1 MSRTKKSI
9 FCFLLVS
16 FCLVPLAAWAIDD
29 ERADKINN
37 WGKWGPDDEVGSLNY
52 LTPEKIVAASKLIKT
67 GKVFTLQCPLTQDWN
82 EPLWPGRSP
91 SIRYNVKDASGYLVG
106 RKPAVGGYKSAD
118 DWIALFTHGTTHMD
132 SLVHTW
138 HGNQV
143 WNGYD
148 EKVTI
153 GAVSKAGIYNIA
165 ERGVV
170 GRGVL
175 LDIARFK
182 GVEYLK
188 PGEPITLDDFKA
200 CAKKQGVNFQTG
212 DVVIFRTGWIPALSK
227 YPELKKA
234 PVFNEPGIE
243 YSLEFLKWFQETG
256 VSMIAA
262 DSIAMEQTI
271 STSAEEK
278 GSMIPFHKYLM
289 RNLGISINE
298 IYSLE
303 PLAEDCAKDRV
314 YEFFYVAAPLK
325 IKGGTSSPFN
335 PIAIK

>member
-1 MSRTKKSI
+1 MSNTIRNI
-9 FCFLLVS
+9 IILFLASFFLIPALVYGG
-16 FCLVPLAAWAIDD
+16 DE
-29 ERADKINN
+29 ERANKISN

-52 LTPEKIVAASKLIKT
+52 LTPDKIVAASRLIKT
-67 GKVFTLQCPLTQDWN
+67 GKVFTLQAPMTQDSN

-91 SIRYNVKDASGYLVG
+91 SIRFNVKDASGYLVG
-106 RKPAVGGYKSAD
+106 RKPAPGGYKSAD

-153 GAVSKAGIYNIA
+153 GSVSKAGIFKVA

-188 PGEPITLDDFKA
+188 PGEPITLDDFKQT
-200 CAKKQGVNFQTG
+200 AKKQGVNFQTG
-212 DVVIFRTGWIPALSK
+212 DIVIFRTGWIPALAK
-227 YPELKKA
+227 YPDLKKA

-243 YSLEFLKWFQETG
+243 YSLEFLKWFQDTG

-271 STSAEEK
+271 STSQEEK

-289 RNLGISINE
+289 RNLGIFINE
-298 IYSLE
+298 IYVLE
-303 PLAEDCAKDRV
+303 ALADDCAKDGV
-314 YEFFYVAAPLK
+314 YEFFFVASPLK
-325 IKGGTSSPFN
+325 IKGATSSPFN
-335 PIAIK
+335 PVAIK